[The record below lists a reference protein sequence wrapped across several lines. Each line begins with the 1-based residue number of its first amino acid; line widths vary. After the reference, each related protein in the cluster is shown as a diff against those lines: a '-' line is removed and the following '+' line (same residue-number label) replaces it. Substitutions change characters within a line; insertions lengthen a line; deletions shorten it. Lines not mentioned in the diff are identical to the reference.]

1 VKVRYIAYD
10 AIQHSGAS
18 LMERNNSPIG
28 AIQKILGHENRRT
41 TEIYLHSIDIA
52 EAGAITIYEEA
63 RQKSNTSQTQKA
75 SSEKEKGV
83 NQAG

>member
-1 VKVRYIAYD
+1 MISLCDKVKVRYFAYD

-18 LMERNNSPIG
+18 LMDRNNSPIG

-63 RQKSNTSQTQKA
+63 R
-75 SSEKEKGV
+75 
-83 NQAG
+83 